1 MGKSATKVV
10 YKPDPNASD
19 VFLVIVNPVEFKKW
33 KDGDRMIPLVDV
45 VDSFEIL
52 SSNQG
57 PQGLLR
63 RPSKQELDNEFGTHV
78 DVDVVQQILEKG
90 KEEGR
95 RKSRI
100 WQVGKQERFEGQCVF
115 GQSGRQQD
123 DWDLREGKLMTRL
136 KCEGRSANC
145 T

>member
-1 MGKSATKVV
+1 MGKSITKVI

-19 VFLVIVNPVEFKKW
+19 VYLVIVNPVEYKKW
-33 KDGDRMIPLVDV
+33 KDGVEV
-45 VDSFEIL
+45 VESFEVL

-90 KEEGR
+90 KEEAGE
-95 RKSRI
+95 SI
-100 WQVGKQERFEGQCVF
+100 ASGKWGSKNDSKGGAFLDNRG
-115 GQSGRQQD
+115 GIRTSGI
-123 DWDLREGKLMTRL
+123 
-136 KCEGRSANC
+136 
-145 T
+145 